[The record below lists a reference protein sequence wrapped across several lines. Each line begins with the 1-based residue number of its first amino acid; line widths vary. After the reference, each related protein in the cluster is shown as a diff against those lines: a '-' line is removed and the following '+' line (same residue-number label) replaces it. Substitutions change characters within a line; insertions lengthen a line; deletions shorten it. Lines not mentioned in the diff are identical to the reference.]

1 MSAARKRSA
10 RRSGSGSGSGSAA
23 ASTQPAAPQTQS
35 KRPEFKPF
43 EPEPLPRWQWFTI
56 PVFFAFAIGGFI
68 GLELGVV
75 AGSTNN
81 GRLTMAVAVVFAL
94 ILGLS
99 FSRIFT
105 RLAISRQWIKPRG
118 QQRR

>member
-1 MSAARKRSA
+1 MSATKKRGA
-10 RRSGSGSGSGSAA
+10 RRSGSGAA
-23 ASTQPAAPQTQS
+23 YAQPAQPAQQQQS
-35 KRPEFKPF
+35 KRPEYKPF
-43 EPEPLPRWQWFTI
+43 EPEPLPKWQWFTV
-56 PVFFAFAIGGFI
+56 PVFFAFAVGGFI

-105 RLAISRQWIKPRG
+105 RLAVSRQWIKPRSK
-118 QQRR
+118 QRR

>member
-1 MSAARKRSA
+1 VSATKKRGA
-10 RRSGSGSGSGSAA
+10 RRSGSGAA
-23 ASTQPAAPQTQS
+23 HAQPVQPAAQPQS
-35 KRPEFKPF
+35 KRPEYKPF
-43 EPEPLPRWQWFTI
+43 EPEPLPQWKWFTT
-56 PVFFAFAIGGFI
+56 PVFMALAVGGFI

-99 FSRIFT
+99 FSRVFT
-105 RLAISRQWIKPRG
+105 RLAISRQWIKPRSK
-118 QQRR
+118 QRR

>member
-10 RRSGSGSGSGSAA
+10 RRSGSAAPA
-23 ASTQPAAPQTQS
+23 ASTQQAPPQAQS
-35 KRPEFKPF
+35 KRPEYKPF
-43 EPEPLPRWQWFTI
+43 EPEPLPKWQWFTI

-81 GRLTMAVAVVFAL
+81 GRLTMAVAVIFAL

-105 RLAISRQWIKPRG
+105 RLAVSKQWIKPRG